1 MNLNLYAFTGDPET
15 LLARWN
21 DALAGF
27 DKSDFLLHVA
37 ATTETGLTVLDV
49 CPTEADFQ
57 GWINGDAWQHI
68 KTRLG
73 GDVVVTRLGEIQT
86 ALARDDAVEVVR
98 GHAHSDH

>member
-1 MNLNLYAFTGDPET
+1 MNVTLYTFTGDPEA

-21 DALAGF
+21 DAMAGL

-37 ATTETGLTVLDV
+37 ATTEAGLTVLDV

-57 GWINGDAWQHI
+57 GWIEGDDWRRI
-68 KTRLG
+68 KAQLG

-86 ALARDDAVEVVR
+86 AIARDDAVEVVR
-98 GHAHSDH
+98 GHAHSAR